1 MPRPHSGRVK
11 TDRSRRKLDVAVVTE
26 TYPPEVNGVARTIG
40 AMVAGLR
47 ERGHRIQL
55 VRPRQPGEGLAA
67 PEPGL
72 ETVLRAGVPLPRYRE
87 LRMGLPAKRALLR
100 AWRARRP
107 DIVQV
112 VTEGPLGN
120 SAVTAART
128 LGIPVVS
135 EFHTN
140 FHDYSRHYGL
150 GLFSKLVAGYLRRL
164 HNRAD
169 YTLVPTA
176 ELQSQLAA
184 AGYQRLGVVGR
195 GIDLD
200 LFGPRRRSAALRQSW
215 DAGDDD
221 IVAVSVGRLA
231 PEKNLRLFV
240 ESCRAMQVVTPQL
253 KVVVV
258 GDGPDSGPL
267 RAANRDFVFAGMRTG
282 AALAEHYAS
291 ADVFLFPSLTETFGN
306 VTTEAMASRLAIVA
320 FDYGAARQCLRH
332 RASGLLAPYGETA
345 PFVEAAQ
352 ELAADPRLRA
362 QIREGAA
369 DAAHGLTWARVID
382 DLEAIFGDLVTRSR
396 AARLT
401 TTAGSAGTPHIAE
414 TDRAPL

>member
-1 MPRPHSGRVK
+1 VGGVK
-11 TDRSRRKLDVAVVTE
+11 TERPRRKLHIAVVTE

-40 AMVAGLR
+40 MMVAALR

-55 VRPRQPGEGLAA
+55 VRPRQRGEAA
-67 PEPGL
+67 PAAEPDF
-72 ETVLRAGVPLPRYRE
+72 ETVLRGGFPLPRYRE
-87 LRMGLPAKRALLR
+87 LRMGLPAKRALAQ

-112 VTEGPLGN
+112 VTEGPLGS

-150 GLFSKLVAGYLRRL
+150 GLFSKLVARYLRRL

-169 YTLVPTA
+169 CTLVPTA
-176 ELQSQLAA
+176 QMKSQLAA
-184 AGYQRLGVVGR
+184 AGYQRLEVVGR
-195 GIDLD
+195 GIDLE
-200 LFGPRRRSAALRQSW
+200 LFNPRRRSAALRREWGASEE
-215 DAGDDD
+215 D
-221 IVAVSVGRLA
+221 IVALSVGRLA

-240 ESCRAMQVVTPQL
+240 ESCRAMQAVAPRL
-253 KVVVV
+253 KVVLV
-258 GDGPDSGPL
+258 GDGPDGAPL

-320 FDYGAARQCLRH
+320 FDYAAARQYLRH
-332 RASGLLAPYGETA
+332 RASALLAPFGAGA

-352 ELAADPRLRA
+352 ELAADPRLRGEL
-362 QIREGAA
+362 REGAA
-369 DAAHGLTWARVID
+369 AVARGLSWERVID
-382 DLEAIFGDLVTRSR
+382 DLEATLVELVAQSR
-396 AARLT
+396 AARVT
-401 TTAGSAGTPHIAE
+401 TTAGAASAPRVAGTDH
-414 TDRAPL
+414 APL

>member
-1 MPRPHSGRVK
+1 MHPE
-11 TDRSRRKLDVAVVTE
+11 RSVRKLQLAVVTE

-40 AMVAGLR
+40 VMVAGLR

-55 VRPRQPGEGLAA
+55 VRPRQPGEDLAP
-67 PEPGL
+67 PEPGF

-87 LRMGLPAKRALLR
+87 LRMGLPAKRALLQ

-112 VTEGPLGN
+112 VTEGPLGS

-150 GLFSKLVAGYLRRL
+150 GLFSKLVARYLRRL

-184 AGYQRLGVVGR
+184 AGYERLGVVGR
-195 GIDLD
+195 GIDLG
-200 LFGPRRRSAALRQSW
+200 LFGPRHRSAPLRQSW
-215 DAGDDD
+215 GAGDDD
-221 IVAVSVGRLA
+221 IVALSVGRLA

-240 ESCRAMQVVTPQL
+240 ESCRAMQAVTPRL

-258 GDGPDSGPL
+258 GDGPDGGPL
-267 RAANRDFVFAGMRTG
+267 RAGNRDFVFAGMRTG

-306 VTTEAMASRLAIVA
+306 VTAEAMASRLAIVA
-320 FDYGAARQCLRH
+320 FDYAAARQCLRH
-332 RASGLLAPYGETA
+332 RVSALLAPFGAAA
-345 PFVEAAQ
+345 PFIEAAQ
-352 ELAADPRLRA
+352 ELAADAAVREE
-362 QIREGAA
+362 IRTGAA
-369 DAAHGLTWARVID
+369 DAARTLTWAHVID
-382 DLEAIFGDLVTRSR
+382 DLEAILAELVTQSR
-396 AARLT
+396 AARVV
-401 TTAGSAGTPHIAE
+401 TTAGNPGAPPFVKS
-414 TDRAPL
+414 DRAPL

>member
-1 MPRPHSGRVK
+1 MK
-11 TDRSRRKLDVAVVTE
+11 TERSRRKLHVAVVTE

-40 AMVAGLR
+40 VMVAGLR

-55 VRPRQPGEGLAA
+55 VRPRQPGEEDLPA

-87 LRMGLPAKRALLR
+87 LRMGLPAKRALLQ

-107 DIVQV
+107 DVVQV
-112 VTEGPLGN
+112 VTEGPLGS
-120 SAVTAART
+120 SAVTAARM

-150 GLFSKLVAGYLRRL
+150 GLFSQLVARYLRRL

-184 AGYQRLGVVGR
+184 AGYERLGVVGR

-200 LFGPRRRSAALRQSW
+200 LFGPRHRSAALRQSW
-215 DAGDDD
+215 GAGEHD
-221 IVAVSVGRLA
+221 IVALSVGRLA

-240 ESCRAMQVVTPQL
+240 GSCRAMQAVAPRL

-258 GDGPDSGPL
+258 GDGPEAGPL

-332 RASGLLAPYGETA
+332 RSSALLAPYGEAA

-352 ELAADPRLRA
+352 ELAADPRLRD
-362 QIREGAA
+362 QIRAGAV

-401 TTAGSAGTPHIAE
+401 TTAGSAGTSRMAE

>member
-1 MPRPHSGRVK
+1 VGGVK
-11 TDRSRRKLDVAVVTE
+11 TAPSRRKLHIAVVTE

-40 AMVAGLR
+40 VMVAALR
-47 ERGHRIQL
+47 DRGHRIQL
-55 VRPRQPGEGLAA
+55 VRPRQAGEDGAPA

-72 ETVLRAGVPLPRYRE
+72 ETVLHAGFPLPRYRE
-87 LRMGLPAKRALLR
+87 LRMGLPAKRALAQ

-107 DIVQV
+107 DVVQV

-150 GLFSKLVAGYLRRL
+150 GLLSELVARYLRRL

-169 YTLVPTA
+169 LTLVPTA
-176 ELQSQLAA
+176 ETQSQLAA
-184 AGYQRLGVVGR
+184 TGYKRLAVVGR
-195 GIDLD
+195 GIDLE
-200 LFGPRRRSAALRQSW
+200 LFDPRRRSAALRGSW
-215 DAGDDD
+215 GAGDRD
-221 IVAVSVGRLA
+221 IVALSVGRLA
-231 PEKNLRLFV
+231 PEKNLRLFT
-240 ESCRAMQVVTPQL
+240 ESCRAMQAVVLRL

-258 GDGPDSGPL
+258 GDGPDGAPL

-291 ADVFLFPSLTETFGN
+291 ADVFVFPSLTETFGN

-320 FDYGAARQCLRH
+320 FDYAAARQHLRH
-332 RASGLLAPYGETA
+332 RASALLAPFGA
-345 PFVEAAQ
+345 GARFVEAAQ
-352 ELAADPRLRA
+352 ELAADPRLRGELRDSA
-362 QIREGAA
+362 AGAA
-369 DAAHGLTWARVID
+369 RGLTWARVVD
-382 DLEAIFGDLVTRSR
+382 DLEAILVELVTRSR
-396 AARLT
+396 AARVAG
-401 TTAGSAGTPHIAE
+401 TAGAAGAPRIAE
-414 TDRAPL
+414 RDHAPL